1 MLIIE
6 LIILCLLTA
15 LICLIE
21 DKRAKSLIKRIIPD
35 NSDENVLN
43 YSISLYSAYPSCGYT
58 FPIVVLSWNM
68 LSALFH
74 IIIGKFDN
82 FTIGLFVGCLLLLMP
97 CFYLANNSLN
107 KIIILTD
114 KSLIITSKENKE
126 NNYIKEKIKLSQIQS
141 VKYKSWGNK
150 LIINLKTQREVVVD
164 GFIKLEKIYKDLENV
179 ISE

>member
-1 MLIIE
+1 MKIKE
-6 LIILCLLTA
+6 Q
-15 LICLIE
+15 
-21 DKRAKSLIKRIIPD
+21 SLIKRIIPN

-43 YSISLYSAYPSCGYT
+43 YSISIYSGGYSYGYT
-58 FPIVVLSWNM
+58 FPIVMLSWNM

-74 IIIGKFDN
+74 IINGKFDN

-97 CFYLANNSLN
+97 CLYWANNSLK

-126 NNYIKEKIKLSQIQS
+126 NNYIKEKIELSQIQS

-164 GFIKLEKIYKDLENV
+164 GFISLKRIYKDLENV
-179 ISE
+179 ISK